1 MATIHERLEELFT
14 KVLSLPEPL
23 QETVAEALAEMTS
36 DEPYQLSDD
45 ELAILIPALA
55 RAEHGEFVD
64 DDDIDAI
71 LNQPW
76 TKSQSR

>member
-1 MATIHERLEELFT
+1 MATIHKRLEELFT
-14 KVLSLPEPL
+14 KVRSLPEPL
-23 QETVAEALAEMTS
+23 QETVADALAEMTS

-45 ELAILIPALA
+45 ELAVLVPALA
-55 RAEHGEFVD
+55 RAGRGEFAD

-76 TKSQSR
+76 TKSQSQ